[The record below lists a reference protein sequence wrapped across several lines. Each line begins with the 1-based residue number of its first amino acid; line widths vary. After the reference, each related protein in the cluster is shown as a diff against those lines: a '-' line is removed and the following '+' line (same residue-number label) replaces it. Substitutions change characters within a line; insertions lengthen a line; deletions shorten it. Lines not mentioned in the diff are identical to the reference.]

1 MKNFLRYISL
11 IVSALLVIGAVQV
24 SAQDLTKQKNEK
36 AQLEKDIALLDKQI
50 ANIKKQSASATTQLE
65 LLRQNISNRKSLV
78 EESDKLIRSYA
89 DSIDL
94 KDKGISDLQNE
105 VDTLVHYLRI
115 FLYQKPHKTECSVK
129 VASY

>member
-24 SAQDLTKQKNEK
+24 SAQDLTKQKNKK

-78 EESDKLIRSYA
+78 EEQSRAPVY
-89 DSIDL
+89 
-94 KDKGISDLQNE
+94 
-105 VDTLVHYLRI
+105 
-115 FLYQKPHKTECSVK
+115 
-129 VASY
+129 